1 MPKIITN
8 ITKQENDPWI
18 LIERTILEQGELFT
32 QEEMNSTII
41 PFLDFVKNL
50 PGYDYP
56 ARQFI
61 INGNQAT
68 ITMTFDTS
76 DDMMSAKAKLFGPSV
91 TDAVVLNKNALLK
104 SKIESAGANYSVSVT
119 LE

>member
-8 ITKQENDPWI
+8 ITKRENDPWI
-18 LIERTILEQGELFT
+18 LIEKNILEQGQIFT
-32 QEEMNSTII
+32 QEEINSTIL
-41 PFLDFVKNL
+41 PFLVFLRNL
-50 PGYDYP
+50 PGYDHS
-56 ARQFI
+56 AQGTV

-76 DDMMSAKAKLFGPSV
+76 ADMISAKAKLFGPSV
-91 TDAVVLNKNALLK
+91 TDTVVINKNALLK
-104 SKIESAGANYSVSVT
+104 SKIENAGVNYSVSVT